1 MNILEKI
8 TPRRRRIGEK
18 VDVSFPLDEMTKILG
33 FVPHHPEVYKLS
45 LIARSAIEVD
55 KDGNRINNER
65 LEYLGDAILE
75 AIVSDI
81 IYNHFPQMPEGFMTV
96 LRSQLVKRDMLN
108 GIGEKIGLGQFIK
121 GKKAKPCRNIYGNA
135 LEALIGAVF
144 LDRGYETCKTF
155 VRTRLYA
162 HVNLDK
168 LAEREEN
175 FKSHLMEW
183 GQKNKRH
190 ISFEVF
196 DEEPQPPNTTQFF
209 AKVYIDGVEYGSGV
223 GVAKRKA
230 EQAASKQA
238 LRLIEMG
245 K

>member
-8 TPRRRRIGEK
+8 TPHRRRIGEK
-18 VDVSFPLDEMTKILG
+18 VSATFPMDEMTEILG
-33 FVPHHPEVYKLS
+33 FVPRHPEVYKLS
-45 LIARSAIEVD
+45 LISRSAVEVD
-55 KDGNRINNER
+55 KDGRRIDNER

-75 AIVSDI
+75 AAVSDI
-81 IYNHFPQMPEGFMTV
+81 IYNHFPQMAEGFMTV

-108 GIGEKIGLGQFIK
+108 GIGEKIGLGQFVK
-121 GKKAKPCRNIYGNA
+121 GKKGKNCRNIYGNA
-135 LEALIGAVF
+135 VEALIGAVY
-144 LDRGYETCKTF
+144 LDRGYETCKDF
-155 VRTRLYA
+155 VRNRLYGDID
-162 HVNLDK
+162 LDK

-183 GQKNKRH
+183 GQKNRKR
-190 ISFEVF
+190 ITFEVF

>member
-8 TPRRRRIGEK
+8 TPHRRRIGEK
-18 VDVSFPLDEMTKILG
+18 VSATFPMDEMTEILG
-33 FVPHHPEVYKLS
+33 FVPRHPEVYKLS
-45 LIARSAIEVD
+45 LISRSAVEVD
-55 KDGNRINNER
+55 KDGRRIDNER

-75 AIVSDI
+75 AAVSDI
-81 IYNHFPQMPEGFMTV
+81 IYSHFPQMAEGFMTV

-108 GIGEKIGLGQFIK
+108 GIGEKIGLGQFVK
-121 GKKAKPCRNIYGNA
+121 GKKGKNCRNIYGNA
-135 LEALIGAVF
+135 VEALIGAVY
-144 LDRGYETCKTF
+144 LDRGYETCKDF
-155 VRTRLYA
+155 VRNRLYGDID
-162 HVNLDK
+162 LDK

-183 GQKNKRH
+183 GQKNRKR
-190 ISFEVF
+190 ITFEVF